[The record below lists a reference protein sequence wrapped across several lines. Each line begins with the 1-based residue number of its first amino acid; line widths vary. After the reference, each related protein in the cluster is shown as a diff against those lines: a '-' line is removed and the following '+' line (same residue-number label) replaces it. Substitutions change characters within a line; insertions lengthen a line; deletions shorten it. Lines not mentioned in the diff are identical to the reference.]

1 MRLQRN
7 GDGFCIDA
15 GYLGGLLAVPVDRV
29 QALMR
34 ANAIRCVCERG
45 EGEHAGR
52 YRLTFIHGRR
62 RVRLDLDGSGTVLRR
77 SHVDLA
83 GRISA
88 WPQARSEARWV
99 GKECVSRG
107 SYRWEGY

>member
-62 RVRLDLDGSGTVLRR
+62 RVRLDLDGR
-77 SHVDLA
+77 SEEHTSELQSLM
-83 GRISA
+83 RISYA
-88 WPQARSEARWV
+88 VFFLKKKNNSDRKRSSWHHT
-99 GKECVSRG
+99 K
-107 SYRWEGY
+107 